1 MDRQVQGLIAEL
13 RALRLREERVIE
25 RLEEADR
32 GNEAASITRHKYKKG
47 DRVFIKNKV
56 RKPVKST
63 GEWSA
68 AKERHATVKLIV
80 DKEGDRIHLRT
91 DNNTHT
97 WRAHKNV
104 TALPREPTL

>member
-1 MDRQVQGLIAEL
+1 MDRNVQGLIEEL

-25 RLEEADR
+25 RLEEAHR
-32 GNEAASITRHKYKKG
+32 GNEAANVTRHRYRKG

-56 RKPVKST
+56 RKPAKST
-63 GEWSA
+63 SEWNVEQ
-68 AKERHATVKLIV
+68 ERYATVKVV
-80 DKEGDRIHLRT
+80 DEEADRIHLRT

-104 TALPREPTL
+104 KPLLREPTW